1 MGLHTC
7 AQLEDLTLALLPREA
22 TLLYTLV
29 SPSHQEGPPP
39 QARDWNSA
47 EPTAWGLGRGRM
59 YLKSQAMGS
68 AVLNSGLIT
77 P

>member
-7 AQLEDLTLALLPREA
+7 AQLEGLTLALLPQEA

-29 SPSHQEGPPP
+29 SPSHWEGHPT

-47 EPTAWGLGRGRM
+47 EPTAWEFGGGRM

-77 P
+77 L